1 MGTENFILTYL
12 GEHPDNATPREI
24 SQRFN
29 ITVARVSTV
38 LKHLEAKQLI
48 TRTINPADK
57 RKFIFAL
64 TDLGKQKV
72 TELSQNRYND
82 LIDLVDY
89 LGEEDAKD
97 YIRILKKLAVRNA

>member
-1 MGTENFILTYL
+1 MGTENFILAYL
-12 GEHPDNATPREI
+12 GEYPDNATPREI

-38 LKHLEAKQLI
+38 LKHLETKQLI
-48 TRTINPADK
+48 TRSINPTDK
-57 RKFIFAL
+57 RKFIFEL
-64 TDLGKQKV
+64 TDLGRQKV
-72 TELSQNRYND
+72 TELSQDRYND
-82 LIDLVDY
+82 LIDLVEY